1 MVGPLGLG
9 LSGYLRLLSTHAGS
23 SSNPTNATLYIS
35 GELESMSG
43 AIPSQ
48 DRVFHKMH
56 AW

>member
-23 SSNPTNATLYIS
+23 SSNPTNATLYMS

-48 DRVFHKMH
+48 DGVFHKMH